1 MSTCGP
7 HPRIPAPQRV
17 LIGFLTLRCA
27 PGEGKWP
34 EVPRSL
40 DPVSRTRLA
49 VVSLSSLLATAL
61 LSLAV
66 SRGFNALRLEW
77 HTLHLLGHR
86 NVDHYADMADFLAV
100 PVISVVVIASAV
112 YGALRRV
119 LVRVLVLAGFALVAL
134 VVNEQI
140 IKPAVQ
146 QRFQDGL
153 SFPSGN
159 VTAVCATAVAMWI
172 ALYPVL
178 GRGARTVT
186 LLLGVAWTFL
196 MSLAVVGA
204 FWHTP
209 LDVIGSILL
218 SVGVVTGG
226 ATVFRSRP
234 TPGAAATVER
244 PRVLERI

>member
-1 MSTCGP
+1 
-7 HPRIPAPQRV
+7 
-17 LIGFLTLRCA
+17 LLGF
-27 PGEGKWP
+27 
-34 EVPRSL
+34 
-40 DPVSRTRLA
+40 
-49 VVSLSSLLATAL
+49 
-61 LSLAV
+61 AV

-77 HTLHLLGHR
+77 HALHLLGHR
-86 NVDHYADMADFLAV
+86 NIDHYADMADFLAV
-100 PVISVVVIASAV
+100 PVIAAVFIASAA
-112 YGALRRV
+112 YGALRHV
-119 LVRVLVLAGFALVAL
+119 LVRVLVLGGFAVVAL
-134 VVNEQI
+134 VLNELV

-178 GRGARTVT
+178 GREARVVT
-186 LLLGVAWTFL
+186 LLFGVAWTGL

-218 SVGVVTGG
+218 AVGVVTGG

-234 TPGAAATVER
+234 APPPAASTER
-244 PRVLERI
+244 ARVLQRV